1 MKKALVTGYAEG
13 VNSGTIKDLENGE
26 MISFRREDIVGNVS
40 PHGLVGKEVAFEKI
54 DDESIKIFPIS
65 DEKDHNNSDKASKN
79 FVRFRGYYTL
89 NDAFAG
95 FFSNLIWGLH
105 ALVVITLAWGLF
117 DKDVLGSLGANEF
130 FERLWIVLGLLVIY
144 TAMVGILT
152 TLVSINEHLRE
163 INRRQK

>member
-1 MKKALVTGYAEG
+1 MGA
-13 VNSGTIKDLENGE
+13 IKDLESGE
-26 MISFRREDIVGNVS
+26 MISFRMEDIVGNVS
-40 PHGLVGKEVAFEKI
+40 PHGLVGTKVAFEKI
-54 DDESIKIFPIS
+54 DDKSIKIFTTS
-65 DEKDHNNSDKASKN
+65 DDIDHDNSDKASGRS
-79 FVRFRGYYTL
+79 VRFRGYYTL

-117 DKDVLGSLGANEF
+117 DKDVLGSLGADEF

-152 TLVSINEHLRE
+152 TFVAINEHLRE